1 MKCEMKNSFK
11 GIINGVEFDD
21 EQSYDYLKEFI
32 EDIEN
37 KFNLN
42 INNKEATEFLQ
53 SQLYEKTEYLY
64 LQCTVED
71 YEEAHYNAMDNLLDN
86 VDIIQGLLKYSK
98 KKINI

>member
-42 INNKEATEFLQ
+42 INNKEAIEFLQ
-53 SQLYEKTEYLY
+53 NQLYEETECFYN
-64 LQCTVED
+64 TIDD
-71 YEEAHYNAMDNLLDN
+71 YEEAHYNAMDNLFDN
-86 VDIIQGLLKYSK
+86 IDIIEGLLKYSK
-98 KKINI
+98 EKINI

>member
-53 SQLYEKTEYLY
+53 SQLYEETECIYN
-64 LQCTVED
+64 TVDD
-71 YEEAHYNAMDNLLDN
+71 YEEAHYNAMDSLFKDI
-86 VDIIQGLLKYSK
+86 DIIKGLLKYAK

>member
-1 MKCEMKNSFK
+1 MKCEMKNNFK
-11 GIINGVEFDD
+11 GIINGVEFDG

-53 SQLYEKTEYLY
+53 NQLYEETECFYN
-64 LQCTVED
+64 TIDD

>member
-1 MKCEMKNSFK
+1 MKCEMKNNFK

-53 SQLYEKTEYLY
+53 
-64 LQCTVED
+64 
-71 YEEAHYNAMDNLLDN
+71 N
-86 VDIIQGLLKYSK
+86 
-98 KKINI
+98 